1 MKKIEFFKVII
12 SYLKSHIK
20 EVILL
25 CLFAIIF
32 PLIFWLYN
40 LSVEPVLYALSLSLT
55 ISILFF
61 IVDFLKYYKL
71 HNLLCKLKETIK
83 IGINDLPIPNDI
95 IQEDYNDLI
104 TIIHKDKNKIAYNAD
119 MSRSDLMDYYT
130 LWAHQ
135 IKTPIAAMSLLLQ
148 SQDNELNR
156 ELSAELFKIEEY
168 VEFVLQYLRL
178 ESMSSD
184 LLLKEYNLDNIVK
197 QVIRKYAKIFIRKKI
212 SLNFTELNCNVL
224 TDEKWLVFVI
234 EQLLS
239 NALKYTTNGTISIYM
254 DESSEKILIIEDT
267 GIGIQPEDLPRVF
280 EKGFTGYN
288 GRSNKKSTGIGLYL
302 CKQILNKLSH
312 SIDMESKVGKGTRV
326 LINLETIKIDIE

>member
-1 MKKIEFFKVII
+1 MKKTEFFKVII
-12 SYLKSHIK
+12 SYSKLHIK
-20 EVILL
+20 DVILL
-25 CLFAIIF
+25 FLFPIIF
-32 PLIFWLYN
+32 SLVFWLYN
-40 LSVEPVLYALSLSLT
+40 LSMEPVLYALLLFLI
-55 ISILFF
+55 ISIIFF
-61 IVDFLKYYKL
+61 IVDFFKYYKL
-71 HNLLCKLKETIK
+71 HKLLCKLKNTIK
-83 IGINDLPIPNDI
+83 VNIDDLPIPQDI

-104 TIIHKDKNKIAYNAD
+104 TIIHKDKIKIAYTTD

-148 SQDNELNR
+148 SQNNELNGD
-156 ELSAELFKIEEY
+156 LSAELFKIEEY

-184 LLLKEYNLDNIVK
+184 LLLKEYSLDDIVR
-197 QVIRKYAKIFIRKKI
+197 QTVRKYAKIFIRKKI

-239 NALKYTTNGTISIYM
+239 NALKYTTSGSISIYM
-254 DESSEKILIIEDT
+254 DEHSEKTLIIEDT
-267 GIGIQPEDLPRVF
+267 GIGVQPEDLPRVF

-312 SIDMESKVGKGTRV
+312 TITMESEVGKGTRV
-326 LINLETIKIDIE
+326 LINLETIKVDIE